1 MRRAFVIEVL
11 AEMLRGKAGIV
22 SVKVSRQVSNAGR
35 EEYECPMIHCPRIG
49 AT

>member
-11 AEMLRGKAGIV
+11 LKCV
-22 SVKVSRQVSNAGR
+22 FVKVSRQVSNAGR
-35 EEYECPMIHCPRIG
+35 EEYECAMIHCPRIG